1 MMGAI
6 LKVSLECV
14 EEILRCS
21 AFFFGMFRAMHFIFL
36 FRSSSGGVEAAEENE
51 I

>member
-14 EEILRCS
+14 EELLG
-21 AFFFGMFRAMHFIFL
+21 FFFFEMFRAMHFIFL

-51 I
+51 M